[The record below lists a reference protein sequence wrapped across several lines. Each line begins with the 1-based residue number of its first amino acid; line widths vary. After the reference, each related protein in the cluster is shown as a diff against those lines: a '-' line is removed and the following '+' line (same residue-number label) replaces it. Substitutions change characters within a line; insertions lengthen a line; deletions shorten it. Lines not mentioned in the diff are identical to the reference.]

1 MKVLGWL
8 GFLGGLGA
16 LLAGCLG
23 TPGGPGAVGKHAPQ
37 IEGVDSHGRPFQL
50 ADYHGKVVLLEFW
63 RQG

>member
-1 MKVLGWL
+1 V
-8 GFLGGLGA
+8 
-16 LLAGCLG
+16 
-23 TPGGPGAVGKHAPQ
+23 PNAVGKHAPQ